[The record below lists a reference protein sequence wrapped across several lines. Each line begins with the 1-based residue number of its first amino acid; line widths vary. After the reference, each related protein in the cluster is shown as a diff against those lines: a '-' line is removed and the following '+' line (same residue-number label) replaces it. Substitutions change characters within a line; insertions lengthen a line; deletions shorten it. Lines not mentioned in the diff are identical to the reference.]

1 MANRGRVKGFGVA
14 AAVVV
19 AACVVVLFVRAARN
33 DFGMARNM
41 EIMVNLMRA
50 LQTDYVDEV
59 KPDDVMRKGAAG
71 ICSSLDPYTT
81 YLPEED
87 MSDFTAMTTGK
98 YGGIGAMIRQDSNL
112 VRIAEPYKGSPAD
125 RAGLQIGDLIVA
137 IDGKDV
143 TGKTT
148 SDVSALL
155 RGEPHTTVRVA
166 VQKLT
171 TGERVEK
178 KIRRERIAIPSVSY
192 AGYVEEGTG
201 YIRHSDFTDG
211 CYDEMRA
218 AVVRLQSEGR
228 LERLILDY
236 RSNGGGVMQSAV
248 KVLSLFVPKGTTVL
262 SIKGRAK
269 GETRTFATEYE
280 PLLPDVP
287 IAVLI
292 NSNSASAAE
301 IVAGALQ
308 DLDRAVL
315 LGQRSFG
322 KGLVQS
328 TVPLGY
334 NSYLKVTTAKYY
346 IPSGRCIQAVRY
358 SSEGRAE
365 TVPDSLITEFRTA
378 GGRKVYD
385 GGGIKPDRHI
395 EPEMVSSFA
404 ATLYLMGI
412 IDDFG
417 DDYFRRNASAMIDPH
432 SFSITDADYADFVR
446 MVEGRD
452 VPYKSESRRAL
463 ERLRTALAKE
473 RRTGEGVAQALEQ
486 IDKQLGDDKQSNL
499 TAYRKDIVRSI
510 NDNIILRYAYSEG
523 VIASS
528 LSTDREVCEAAK
540 LLRDREQYRKIL
552 SAEVKE

>member
-1 MANRGRVKGFGVA
+1 M
-14 AAVVV
+14 
-19 AACVVVLFVRAARN
+19 
-33 DFGMARNM
+33 
-41 EIMVNLMRA
+41 
-50 LQTDYVDEV
+50 
-59 KPDDVMRKGAAG
+59 
-71 ICSSLDPYTT
+71 
-81 YLPEED
+81 
-87 MSDFTAMTTGK
+87 
-98 YGGIGAMIRQDSNL
+98 
-112 VRIAEPYKGSPAD
+112 
-125 RAGLQIGDLIVA
+125 
-137 IDGKDV
+137 
-143 TGKTT
+143 
-148 SDVSALL
+148 
-155 RGEPHTTVRVA
+155 
-166 VQKLT
+166 
-171 TGERVEK
+171 
-178 KIRRERIAIPSVSY
+178 
-192 AGYVEEGTG
+192 
-201 YIRHSDFTDG
+201 
-211 CYDEMRA
+211 
-218 AVVRLQSEGR
+218 
-228 LERLILDY
+228 
-236 RSNGGGVMQSAV
+236 
-248 KVLSLFVPKGTTVL
+248 
-262 SIKGRAK
+262 
-269 GETRTFATEYE
+269 
-280 PLLPDVP
+280 
-287 IAVLI
+287 
-292 NSNSASAAE
+292 
-301 IVAGALQ
+301 
-308 DLDRAVL
+308 
-315 LGQRSFG
+315 
-322 KGLVQS
+322 
-328 TVPLGY
+328 
-334 NSYLKVTTAKYY
+334 KVTTAKYY

-417 DDYFRRNASAMIDPH
+417 DDYFRRNASATIDPH

-499 TAYRKDIVRSI
+499 PAYRKDIVRSI